1 MKRFGFVRVAAAVP
15 SVKVADCMTNAA
27 SIVGLAKKAENEGV
41 QIVCFPELSVT
52 AYTCADLFASQLLIS
67 KAEEALRF
75 ILRETENLN
84 VNIIAGL
91 PIVAGN
97 SLYNCAVIMQHG
109 VINAIVPKTH
119 LPSYN
124 EFYETRW
131 FASAIDATR
140 QSIDYAGQRNIPFGT
155 DIIISCG
162 EFCFSTEICEDLWTP
177 IPPSSSQALA
187 GSDIIFNLSASNEL
201 VGKHDYLLS
210 VIRQQS
216 ARCIAGYVYAS
227 SGFGESST
235 DVLFAGNGIVAEN
248 GNIIAQSERFS
259 LDEQLV
265 IADIDVERIT
275 SERQK
280 NTCFM
285 RNNTNEQKFR
295 FVQTAVSEQDI
306 KTLLHPVEKHPFIPV
321 GDSLDSRCEEIFNIQ
336 VNALATRLHHTGI
349 KNMVVGVSGG
359 LDSTLALLV
368 CAKTADKL
376 KLDRSAVVGIT
387 MPGFGTTGR
396 TYNNAVSLIKNLGAT
411 FREISI
417 KDVCLQHFKD
427 ISHDPAVTDT
437 TYENSQAR
445 ERTQILMDVSNQMNG
460 LVIGTGDLSE
470 LALGWATYNGDQMSM
485 YGVNASIPKT
495 LVRHLV
501 KWIAETK
508 MEQAVRDTLLDIVDT
523 PVSPELLPADSQ
535 GNIAQKTE
543 DLVGPYE
550 LHDFFLYYMLR
561 FGFGPKKIFYLASI
575 AFAGQYKSDVI
586 KKWLRT
592 FVRRFFNQQFKRSA
606 MPDGP
611 KVGSVN
617 LSPRGDWRMPSDAS
631 SAIWLQEI
639 DNL

>member
-91 PIVAGN
+91 PVVAGN

-259 LDEQLV
+259 LDEQLI
-265 IADIDVERIT
+265 IADIDVERIK

-306 KTLLHPVEKHPFIPV
+306 NTLLHPVEKHPFIPV

-417 KDVCLQHFKD
+417 KDACLQHFKD

-535 GNIAQKTE
+535 GN
-543 DLVGPYE
+543 
-550 LHDFFLYYMLR
+550 
-561 FGFGPKKIFYLASI
+561 
-575 AFAGQYKSDVI
+575 
-586 KKWLRT
+586 
-592 FVRRFFNQQFKRSA
+592 
-606 MPDGP
+606 
-611 KVGSVN
+611 
-617 LSPRGDWRMPSDAS
+617 
-631 SAIWLQEI
+631 
-639 DNL
+639 